1 MVKMKQRLAFFLRPY
16 IYRELPGWGRLY
28 ERFVGDYDR
37 DPEWRGHS
45 ERWVRG
51 KLHGYEM
58 LLDLSRWSNRATY
71 FLGRFYDLPTQ
82 LVVDA
87 ILRPDDTFVDVGA
100 NEGMISLLASRLV
113 GPNGHVIAFEP
124 NPQPRAKLQA
134 AITRNEISNVH
145 LLGFALG
152 AQASVLPLTVPK
164 INSGEGSFGIPDYPT
179 ELVDVVDCEVRVG
192 DDALQGVRPRL
203 VKVDVEGFECN
214 VIRGLGGVIEECRPA
229 IVTEI
234 VSTHLQ
240 KAQSSVT
247 ELVAL
252 MKEKGYRPYRLGLS
266 TTKNLRLVP
275 GEVDSDAHGDFLWM
289 HPRNEAL
296 NVLKFL

>member
-1 MVKMKQRLAFFLRPY
+1 MLKQRFVMIFLRPY

-28 ERFVGDYDR
+28 ERFVGNYDR

-58 LLDLSRWSNRATY
+58 LLDLGRWSNRATY

-82 LVVDA
+82 LALGA
-87 ILRPDDTFVDVGA
+87 ILRPNDTFVDVGA

-113 GPNGHVIAFEP
+113 GRSGQVIAFEP
-124 NPQPRAKLQA
+124 NPQPRARFQA
-134 AITRNEISNVH
+134 AITRNEIANVR
-145 LLGFALG
+145 LLNFALG
-152 AQASVLPLTVPK
+152 AEASVLPLTVPK
-164 INSGEGSFGIPDYPT
+164 INSGEGSFGRPDYPA

-192 DDALQGVRPRL
+192 DDVLRRIRPRL
-203 VKVDVEGFECN
+203 VKIDVEGFECN
-214 VIRGLGGVIEECRPA
+214 VIRGLGEVIEECHPA

-234 VSTHLQ
+234 VSAHLQ

-247 ELVAL
+247 ELVG
-252 MKEKGYRPYRLGLS
+252 MMNEKGYRSYRLSLS
-266 TTKNLRLVP
+266 AKKGLRLIP
-275 GEVDSDAHGDFLWM
+275 GEVDPDAHGDFLWM
-289 HPRNEAL
+289 HPKNEVL
-296 NVLKFL
+296 NASRFV